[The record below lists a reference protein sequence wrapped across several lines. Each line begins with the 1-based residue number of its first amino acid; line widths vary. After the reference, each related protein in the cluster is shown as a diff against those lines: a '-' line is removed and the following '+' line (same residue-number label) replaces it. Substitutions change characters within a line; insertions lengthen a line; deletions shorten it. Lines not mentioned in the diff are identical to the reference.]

1 MQAMNDKPL
10 TKQQQYWLSHIED
23 CQQQG
28 LSMKQYAQR
37 AGIALSTFYQAKC
50 RMTKAK
56 ALPSKKPSMFQ
67 RVAIRTVSAASAD
80 CTITLPNGIQL
91 DWPVSSNP
99 HSLTLLGAI
108 VDQLNSK

>member
-1 MQAMNDKPL
+1 MNDKPL
-10 TKQQQYWLSHIED
+10 TKQQQYWLFHLEA

-37 AGIALSTFYQAKC
+37 EGIALNTLYQAKC

-56 ALPSKKPSMFQ
+56 ILPGKKPSIFQ
-67 RVAIRTVSAASAD
+67 RVAVRTVPAVSTD
-80 CTITLPNGIQL
+80 CTITLPNGIRL
-91 DWPVSSNP
+91 DWPASSDI
-99 HSLTLLGAI
+99 HSLALLGAI